1 MRQGTGYAYGDS
13 EEWIISYKCEGCG
26 KRMQVTPAQ
35 ARYFRG
41 AVTACSRVCVLKA
54 HDLRIQQRPLV
65 MDMPEPAAGVTI
77 ELGARETQVGEGTG
91 DIAGECMT
99 LH

>member
-35 ARYFRG
+35 ARSFRG
-41 AVTACSRVCVLKA
+41 AVTACSRLCVLKA
-54 HDLRIQQRPLV
+54 HELRIEQRPLV
-65 MDMPEPAAGVTI
+65 MDMPEPAARVAM
-77 ELGARETQVGEGTG
+77 ELEVRETQVGKGG
-91 DIAGECMT
+91 VPPLASS
-99 LH
+99 

>member
-35 ARYFRG
+35 ARAFRG
-41 AVTACSRVCVLKA
+41 AVTACSRLCVLQA
-54 HDLRIQQRPLV
+54 HERRIQQRPLV
-65 MDMPEPAAGVTI
+65 MDGA
-77 ELGARETQVGEGTG
+77 EL
-91 DIAGECMT
+91 
-99 LH
+99 